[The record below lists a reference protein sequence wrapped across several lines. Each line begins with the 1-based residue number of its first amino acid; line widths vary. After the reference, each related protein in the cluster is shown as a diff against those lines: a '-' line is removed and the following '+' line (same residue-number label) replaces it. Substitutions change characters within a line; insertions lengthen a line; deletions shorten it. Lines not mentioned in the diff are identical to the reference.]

1 MRKLDT
7 IVWSIGARQRR
18 LHISSTTPVWG
29 TGTPLASW
37 LSQIDFW
44 SRSTA
49 DGSLVSLCEIVQ
61 RHAGDSEH
69 RVLEADGE
77 SITLCSRID
86 PAAARDRLALLAE
99 ASVFLS
105 SSTDLATVATAAA
118 RLAVPGLADWCVLR
132 LSPAL
137 ERVQR
142 LIVGDRDS
150 AREKEIRDIERRRHL
165 RDQWAATLRGDGCTL
180 TVETTAAPPPAR
192 PERSRPRAPSP
203 VGAELLGR
211 GLSSEITAD
220 LHGQHGRLG
229 RLTFALARRS
239 ARYGI
244 FDLVVANAFAQ
255 RVATA
260 LEQAALVQRSASET
274 LRRDQLLATVTHDLR
289 NPLTAILAGTQ
300 GLLATEGT
308 ATSAGRQRRLE
319 VIRRSAERMNRL
331 TEDLMAVAQI
341 ERGGI
346 ALRSATN
353 SVRAMLTEAA
363 ALFEP
368 LAAQRAQ
375 TLVVSTPSPDVVLKC
390 DSDRILQVLSN
401 LLGNALKFT
410 PDRGRIE
417 LRAALSRD
425 YVCFSVADNG
435 PGLPPGHLARV
446 FDLGWQATPCD
457 HRGLGL
463 GLSIA
468 KALVLVHGGQ
478 IWLESR
484 VGAGATFFFTLPLDV
499 AITTPGP
506 QSRRHKTPTPGFFY
520 VAAPANDTADARS
533 MR

>member
-1 MRKLDT
+1 
-7 IVWSIGARQRR
+7 
-18 LHISSTTPVWG
+18 
-29 TGTPLASW
+29 
-37 LSQIDFW
+37 
-44 SRSTA
+44 
-49 DGSLVSLCEIVQ
+49 
-61 RHAGDSEH
+61 
-69 RVLEADGE
+69 
-77 SITLCSRID
+77 
-86 PAAARDRLALLAE
+86 
-99 ASVFLS
+99 
-105 SSTDLATVATAAA
+105 
-118 RLAVPGLADWCVLR
+118 
-132 LSPAL
+132 
-137 ERVQR
+137 
-142 LIVGDRDS
+142 
-150 AREKEIRDIERRRHL
+150 
-165 RDQWAATLRGDGCTL
+165 
-180 TVETTAAPPPAR
+180 
-192 PERSRPRAPSP
+192 
-203 VGAELLGR
+203 VGAELLAR
-211 GLSSEITAD
+211 GLASEITAD

-260 LEQAALVQRSASET
+260 LEQAALVRRSAGET

-300 GLLATEGT
+300 GLLAAEGT

-331 TEDLMAVAQI
+331 TEDLLAVSQI

-375 TLVVSTPSPDVVLKC
+375 TLAVSTPTPDVVLKC

-425 YVCFSVADNG
+425 HVVFSVADNG
-435 PGLPPGHLARV
+435 PGMPPGHLARV

-457 HRGLGL
+457 HRGMGL

-478 IWLESR
+478 IWVESR

-499 AITTPGP
+499 ASTTPGP
-506 QSRRHKTPTPGFFY
+506 QSRRYKTPTPGFFY
-520 VAAPANDTADARS
+520 VAAPANDTVDAPS

>member
-1 MRKLDT
+1 
-7 IVWSIGARQRR
+7 
-18 LHISSTTPVWG
+18 
-29 TGTPLASW
+29 
-37 LSQIDFW
+37 
-44 SRSTA
+44 
-49 DGSLVSLCEIVQ
+49 
-61 RHAGDSEH
+61 
-69 RVLEADGE
+69 
-77 SITLCSRID
+77 
-86 PAAARDRLALLAE
+86 
-99 ASVFLS
+99 
-105 SSTDLATVATAAA
+105 
-118 RLAVPGLADWCVLR
+118 
-132 LSPAL
+132 
-137 ERVQR
+137 
-142 LIVGDRDS
+142 
-150 AREKEIRDIERRRHL
+150 
-165 RDQWAATLRGDGCTL
+165 
-180 TVETTAAPPPAR
+180 
-192 PERSRPRAPSP
+192 
-203 VGAELLGR
+203 
-211 GLSSEITAD
+211 
-220 LHGQHGRLG
+220 
-229 RLTFALARRS
+229 
-239 ARYGI
+239 
-244 FDLVVANAFAQ
+244 
-255 RVATA
+255 
-260 LEQAALVQRSASET
+260 
-274 LRRDQLLATVTHDLR
+274 
-289 NPLTAILAGTQ
+289 
-300 GLLATEGT
+300 
-308 ATSAGRQRRLE
+308 
-319 VIRRSAERMNRL
+319 MNRL
-331 TEDLMAVAQI
+331 TEDLLAVAQI

-368 LAAQRAQ
+368 VAAQRAQ

-435 PGLPPGHLARV
+435 PGMLPGHLARM